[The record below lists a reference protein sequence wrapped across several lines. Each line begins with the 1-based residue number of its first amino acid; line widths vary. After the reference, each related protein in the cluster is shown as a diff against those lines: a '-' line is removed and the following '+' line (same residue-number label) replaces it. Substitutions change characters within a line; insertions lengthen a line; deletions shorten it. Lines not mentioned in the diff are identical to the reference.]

1 MYVRGP
7 GAVDLQR
14 NNRSGSC
21 VYGRPPAIPRSTC
34 PGLRFN
40 QPRKNQ
46 APGLMMMRAA
56 KCGAD
61 MGVSGPRESTH
72 PDGGRILQPGDTAPG
87 DARPLPKLK
96 SGAGSSFPASRPGEG
111 WGRTGIRNPS
121 PNPSPQPPTPTPNPN
136 PQPPT
141 PNPQPPTQSLPKC
154 MISPTGIPLN
164 LAGAPASQNFLLIH
178 AASMPRPAAKPAIF
192 ASTSV
197 QLPARSQSL
206 ELEAKRRPLNFPES
220 SATSFLFNALRP
232 SNAPIC
238 R

>member
-1 MYVRGP
+1 LNSLPLDDQAVRMYVRGP

-96 SGAGSSFPASRPGEG
+96 SGAGSTLPASRPGEG
-111 WGRTGIRNPS
+111 WGRTGIRNP
-121 PNPSPQPPTPTPNPN
+121 NPD
-136 PQPPT
+136 
-141 PNPQPPTQSLPKC
+141 PTQIQIHDFPDGD
-154 MISPTGIPLN
+154 PPEFGW
-164 LAGAPASQNFLLIH
+164 GPASPDLLLIH
-178 AASMPRPAAKPAIF
+178 AASMLRPAAKPAIF

-197 QLPARSQSL
+197 QPPARSMSP
-206 ELEAKRRPLNFPES
+206 EIEAKRRPLNSPES
-220 SATSFLFNALRP
+220 SATPFLFNALRP